1 MWAHYPEHY
10 WIYMPQNNCFGI
22 RIQLNIQKDKWNL
35 WERHQNNK
43 GPVFENC
50 YLPTSCW
57 GQVDL
62 HTPDLWLSAYLPY
75 AYNTWKYMKIS
86 YLRKIKLRC
95 IRTTL
100 TTAAYIDGFTQKL
113 GIIWDFKSPSI
124 VQYLDLLELIYL
136 QHVCWILV

>member
-1 MWAHYPEHY
+1 MAQVVSSLSWTLLNL
-10 WIYMPQNNCFGI
+10 YMPQNNCFGI

-62 HTPDLWLSAYLPY
+62 HTPDLWLTTYPLY
-75 AYNTWKYMKIS
+75 ALSTWESLKIS
-86 YLRKIKLRC
+86 YLPKIGLHC
-95 IRTTL
+95 IHTNL
-100 TTAAYIDGFTQKL
+100 TTTAYIDGYTQN
-113 GIIWDFKSPSI
+113 IWDQHKISI
-124 VQYLDLLELIYL
+124 SVKPLSI
-136 QHVCWILV
+136 